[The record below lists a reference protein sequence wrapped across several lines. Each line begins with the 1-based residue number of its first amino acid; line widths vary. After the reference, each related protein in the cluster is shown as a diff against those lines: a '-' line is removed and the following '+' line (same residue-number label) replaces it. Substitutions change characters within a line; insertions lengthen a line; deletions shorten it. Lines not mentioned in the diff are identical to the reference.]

1 MYIADAFV
9 DKGTNTPYIEMLFPL
24 RAENSEKG
32 TAVFICSFEFDD
44 IFNLFTNK
52 NLTGRFHIINND
64 NIITAT
70 LEKKLL
76 MSNVDKAFSNNMV
89 EFINNVK
96 KGGIPDTETISFKG
110 PNKSNRIGVVK
121 KINGYDFY
129 AVYAESEDKAIAY
142 VKSMAAKSIVFG
154 IVLLIISN
162 IITMFAVSIP
172 LKNLKYLKKQITKA
186 AENKD
191 LNTEIL
197 VKSNDELAEIT
208 KSVNVFI
215 NSIKAVVNEVRSS
228 VIEVASA
235 NNQLA
240 ATMEELYTNLTA
252 SHHKLL
258 LWLTVWKI

>member
-1 MYIADAFV
+1 
-9 DKGTNTPYIEMLFPL
+9 MLFPL

-76 MSNVDKAFSNNMV
+76 MYNVDKAFSNNMV

-172 LKNLKYLKKQITKA
+172 LKNLKYFLYQSSIQ
-186 AENKD
+186 
-191 LNTEIL
+191 
-197 VKSNDELAEIT
+197 KS
-208 KSVNVFI
+208 S
-215 NSIKAVVNEVRSS
+215 
-228 VIEVASA
+228 
-235 NNQLA
+235 
-240 ATMEELYTNLTA
+240 
-252 SHHKLL
+252 
-258 LWLTVWKI
+258 

>member
-1 MYIADAFV
+1 
-9 DKGTNTPYIEMLFPL
+9 
-24 RAENSEKG
+24 
-32 TAVFICSFEFDD
+32 
-44 IFNLFTNK
+44 
-52 NLTGRFHIINND
+52 
-64 NIITAT
+64 
-70 LEKKLL
+70 
-76 MSNVDKAFSNNMV
+76 
-89 EFINNVK
+89 
-96 KGGIPDTETISFKG
+96 
-110 PNKSNRIGVVK
+110 
-121 KINGYDFY
+121 
-129 AVYAESEDKAIAY
+129 
-142 VKSMAAKSIVFG
+142 MAAKSIVFG

>member
-1 MYIADAFV
+1 
-9 DKGTNTPYIEMLFPL
+9 MLFPL
-24 RAENSEKG
+24 RAENGEKG

-129 AVYAESEDKAIAY
+129 AVYAES
-142 VKSMAAKSIVFG
+142 
-154 IVLLIISN
+154 
-162 IITMFAVSIP
+162 
-172 LKNLKYLKKQITKA
+172 
-186 AENKD
+186 
-191 LNTEIL
+191 
-197 VKSNDELAEIT
+197 
-208 KSVNVFI
+208 
-215 NSIKAVVNEVRSS
+215 
-228 VIEVASA
+228 
-235 NNQLA
+235 
-240 ATMEELYTNLTA
+240 
-252 SHHKLL
+252 
-258 LWLTVWKI
+258 